1 MEHGTIQELDWAES
15 RGLDPERAAMN
26 GMTCQNGL
34 IGFQYSFGGKTTF
47 TKWRRPDKTGWKIE
61 PTGQRM
67 QFYNVDCLQDHN
79 PSPSE
84 VKTPLIITEGE
95 LDALSVLQVGLE
107 FVVSVPTGA
116 GVGRSE
122 GDIIPENDKP
132 FEYLWDVIEKIDLFH
147 KVIIFTDNDEAGLIL
162 RDELAVR
169 IGRNKCFYVAC
180 PDGCKDANDILSKHG
195 DEALRKS
202 VDEAR
207 PLVSDDICGL
217 YELPP
222 EPELPQ
228 IKTGWEELN
237 AHCLLTRPSFVVI
250 TGEPGTGKSQFARA
264 LAFHLSLGMSRET
277 FKTGSDVLRGLF
289 FTLEDPAKRLQRD
302 AYQYMKGIGFLTSD
316 PEKQE
321 RVRDVLSKRIKVIR
335 RTSKE
340 LTLKWAAEKME
351 QAVTRH
357 DCHFVVLDPWNEIEH
372 DFGKQS
378 ETKYIGDAIRTL
390 KRLCESLGLMLIVV
404 AHPTKPETGKKTIDL
419 YSIAGSANWYNKS
432 DHGIVLTRPK
442 FAENLLKV
450 DVQKCK
456 DWETMGA
463 PGAVYMR
470 FNRDKKDFVVVPGD
484 EVAELKEAYEEG

>member
-1 MEHGTIQELDWAES
+1 M
-15 RGLDPERAAMN
+15 
-26 GMTCQNGL
+26 
-34 IGFQYSFGGKTTF
+34 
-47 TKWRRPDKTGWKIE
+47 
-61 PTGQRM
+61 
-67 QFYNVDCLQDHN
+67 
-79 PSPSE
+79 
-84 VKTPLIITEGE
+84 
-95 LDALSVLQVGLE
+95 LQVMIRQMLE
-107 FVVSVPTGA
+107 
-116 GVGRSE
+116 E
-122 GDIIPENDKP
+122 
-132 FEYLWDVIEKIDLFH
+132 
-147 KVIIFTDNDEAGLIL
+147 
-162 RDELAVR
+162 
-169 IGRNKCFYVAC
+169 
-180 PDGCKDANDILSKHG
+180 
-195 DEALRKS
+195 
-202 VDEAR
+202 
-207 PLVSDDICGL
+207 
-217 YELPP
+217 
-222 EPELPQ
+222 
-228 IKTGWEELN
+228 IKK
-237 AHCLLTRPSFVVI
+237 A
-250 TGEPGTGKSQFARA
+250 
-264 LAFHLSLGMSRET
+264 
-277 FKTGSDVLRGLF
+277 
-289 FTLEDPAKRLQRD
+289 TL
-302 AYQYMKGIGFLTSD
+302 KGIGFLTSD
-316 PEKQE
+316 PEKQD

-335 RTSKE
+335 RTNKE